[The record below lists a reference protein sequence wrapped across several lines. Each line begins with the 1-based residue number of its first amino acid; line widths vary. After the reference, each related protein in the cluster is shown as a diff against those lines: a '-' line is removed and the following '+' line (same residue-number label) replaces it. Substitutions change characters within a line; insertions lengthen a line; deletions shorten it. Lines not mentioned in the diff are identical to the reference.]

1 MQSVKVD
8 RQQHG
13 GLVRTNENCTGCNKC
28 IQVCGVMGA
37 CVAADILEDNRSYIK
52 VDGRRCIACGACFD
66 ACEHEAREYE
76 DDTLRFFED
85 LARGEAISVLIAP
98 ALRANYPD
106 QYEDILGALRS
117 AGVRHMISVSF
128 GADIA
133 TWGIVRY
140 IRENNTGGV
149 YPRPARLW
157 WTTSRNMSLS

>member
-133 TWGIVRY
+133 TRGIVRY